1 MEFDD
6 YPETVYENLD
16 IINDENFESHV
27 DSYKYVDNIVE
38 LEKNTRRLNKA
49 KGLSLSDGDILESVK
64 YDHYEFV
71 KNRFERTLPE
81 YEIACKENGLNL
93 FNPIQR
99 EEYVRVIKIEDRDD
113 SSDGST
119 LKLSDSDEETEV

>member
-16 IINDENFESHV
+16 IINDENFESPV

-49 KGLSLSDGDILESVK
+49 KASL
-64 YDHYEFV
+64 
-71 KNRFERTLPE
+71 
-81 YEIACKENGLNL
+81 
-93 FNPIQR
+93 
-99 EEYVRVIKIEDRDD
+99 
-113 SSDGST
+113 
-119 LKLSDSDEETEV
+119 